1 MAIVDG
7 TSSNDRLI
15 GTETDDTLNGL
26 SGNDTL
32 IGSSGN
38 DLLDGDDG
46 DGDTADYS
54 SLGEA
59 ITLERA
65 GTVNKGSLGNDQI
78 LDIERII
85 GAEGQANA
93 IDGSTGI
100 SGQTSFSINFDV
112 KQLIVRD
119 IPRLGDLTFRI
130 ENFVNATGT
139 SQSDNIAGNSQDNRL
154 SGGDSN
160 DGITG
165 ASGNDTL
172 IGGNGTDF
180 LVGGGD
186 ADTLIGG
193 LGEADNFRYNSIN
206 DSTPTSRDIIDFE
219 ADSDSITL
227 SPIDADLSV
236 EGNQAFAFIGSNPFN
251 SSSSNGQVRYD
262 AANNLIQAQ
271 AIGSDNLLEIESSV
285 SFDSLSESDFIL

>member
-1 MAIVDG
+1 MANRFG
-7 TSSNDRLI
+7 T
-15 GTETDDTLNGL
+15 

-32 IGSSGN
+32 RGTEADDTLFGSSGN
-38 DLLDGDDG
+38 DLLNGNG
-46 DGDTADYS
+46 GIDTADYS

-78 LDIERII
+78 RDIERII

-100 SGQTSFSINFDV
+100 SGQTSFSINLGTER
-112 KQLIVRD
+112 LIVRD
-119 IPRLGDLTFRI
+119 IPTLGDRTFQI

-139 SQSDNIAGNSQDNRL
+139 SQSDGIAGNSQDNRL
-154 SGGDSN
+154 SGGDGN

-165 ASGNDTL
+165 ALGNDTL

-193 LGEADNFRYNSIN
+193 LGETDNFRYNSIN
-206 DSTPTSRDIIDFE
+206 DSTPTSRDLIDFE
-219 ADSDSITL
+219 ANIDLITL
-227 SPIDADLSV
+227 SPIDADLNV
-236 EGNQAFAFIGSNPFN
+236 EGNQAFTFIGSNPF

-262 AANNLIQAQ
+262 AANNLIQAR
-271 AIGSDNLLEIESSV
+271 AIGSDQLLEIESSV

>member
-1 MAIVDG
+1 MAIING
-7 TSSNDRLI
+7 TSGN
-15 GTETDDTLNGL
+15 DTLNG
-26 SGNDTL
+26 SDENDTL

-38 DLLDGDDG
+38 DILNGNDGT
-46 DGDTADYS
+46 DTADYS

-78 LDIERII
+78 SEIETII
-85 GAEGQANA
+85 GAEGQANT
-93 IDGSTGI
+93 IDGSTSI
-100 SGQTSFSINFDV
+100 SDRTSFSINLDTRN
-112 KQLIVRD
+112 LIVRD
-119 IPRLGDLTFRI
+119 IPGLGDVTFTI

-139 SQSDNIAGNSQDNRL
+139 PRQDGLAGDSSDNRL
-154 SGGDSN
+154 SGGGGN

-165 ASGNDTL
+165 ALGNDTL
-172 IGGNGTDF
+172 IGGDGTDF

-206 DSTPTSRDIIDFE
+206 DSTPSSRDLVDFE
-219 ADSDSITL
+219 ADFDSITL
-227 SPIDADLSV
+227 SPIDANLTID
-236 EGNQAFAFIGSNPFN
+236 GNQSFTFIGSDSFD

-271 AIGSDNLLEIESSV
+271 AIGSDQILEIESSV
-285 SFDSLSESDFIL
+285 SFDSLSESNFVL